1 MEADMDDALSWEQ
14 RREIR
19 RKKRQE
25 LLAES
30 DRLVG
35 ISRERSSRDYSVE
48 DDDFE
53 RERLKRR
60 KEREER
66 RKREREELEKQL
78 QEEEEARLERE
89 KKREERRRQREVERQ
104 KMAESFETNVYG
116 KSAINSM
123 QVTQEQDEMNDNL
136 VKKEE
141 ELNTVKTAVKE
152 QNAID
157 ESENVVVEK
166 PVEELKVEAAVESK
180 VEKAPEQD
188 ESGDILD
195 KVDDEP
201 VLDASENNSSSNED
215 NVDSKSDSKS
225 KVEDMECLD
234 SEEEKVKNMGVEDS
248 ESDEGETDV
257 VGENEPNQ
265 NGEPSSE
272 SANVSVDTKE
282 NFPKLKKVEKK
293 LNEMPTTTS
302 ENEAMKMLKELKQ
315 KRQIGAEKKLEESK
329 KISDDIYNKIEER
342 RTEREKLKLEEETEK
357 QHREEV
363 DRKYQEKLRKERE
376 AREQRRKE
384 LDEKKREN
392 RELLNS
398 AEEIQLASK
407 SKNSTISQKVGQLNK
422 QIENAK
428 VKSVAVTPKMSEN
441 INSRMEKYS
450 MSSNKNKEKQTST
463 QINITKNVS
472 DTKNRWKSGQVYK
485 KEEKKKTPNKAILG
499 ASLNK
504 RKNIFEN
511 GKNQSQPTTTK
522 QVAVGGIS
530 NRKEMYLKQAEDKKE
545 NKDSSQLHANKSSK
559 LKQLDK
565 WESGQVTSAKSPNK
579 VTISISSSGVKD
591 KMNKYKSLTQEN

>member
-1 MEADMDDALSWEQ
+1 MEIDMDDALSWEQ

-53 RERLKRR
+53 KERLKRR

-78 QEEEEARLERE
+78 QEEEEARFERE
-89 KKREERRRQREVERQ
+89 KKREERRRQREIERQ
-104 KMAESFETNVYG
+104 KMTESFETNYYG

-123 QVTQEQDEMNDNL
+123 QVTQEQNQMNDDL

-141 ELNTVKTAVKE
+141 ELNNVKTAVKE
-152 QNAID
+152 QNVID
-157 ESENVVVEK
+157 ESEKVVVEK
-166 PVEELKVEAAVESK
+166 PVEDLKVEAAVESK
-180 VEKAPEQD
+180 VEKVPDQD
-188 ESGDILD
+188 ESGDVLD

-201 VLDASENNSSSNED
+201 IPDGSENNNSSNED
-215 NVDSKSDSKS
+215 NVDSENDSES

-234 SEEEKVKNMGVEDS
+234 SEKEKVGNIEVEDS
-248 ESDEGETDV
+248 ASNEGESD
-257 VGENEPNQ
+257 VGEIEPNK
-265 NGEPSSE
+265 NVKPSSE
-272 SANVSVDTKE
+272 SANVSIDTKE

-293 LNEMPTTTS
+293 LNQTPTTTS

-315 KRQIGAEKKLEESK
+315 KRLNGAEKKIEESK
-329 KISDDIYNKIEER
+329 KISDDIYSKIEER
-342 RTEREKLKLEEETEK
+342 RTEREKLKLEEENEK

-392 RELLNS
+392 RELIS
-398 AEEIQLASK
+398 STEEVQLASK

-428 VKSVAVTPKMSEN
+428 VKSIAVTPKMSEN

-463 QINITKNVS
+463 QISITKNVS
-472 DTKNRWKSGQVYK
+472 DTKNKWKSGEVYK
-485 KEEKKKTPNKAILG
+485 KEEKKKIPNKAILG

-530 NRKEMYLKQAEDKKE
+530 NRKELYLKQAEDKKE
-545 NKDSSQLHANKSSK
+545 NKDSSQSHANKSSK

-579 VTISISSSGVKD
+579 VAISISSSGLKD